1 MLDKACGTKGTRFL
15 CNLEEGEDQLVAM
28 SLARPIK
35 FRMLQTDHPNYNRI
49 FSLCCGTCFMDFDK
63 PNADVIG

>member
-1 MLDKACGTKGTRFL
+1 M